1 MPFASACG
9 TRRPLRQDRKKLHR
23 TNDMCGGVFSRE
35 WLLRASLDPEPGASA
50 SIIKPYSDEYG
61 EAQYINYGGVLSHE
75 TDN

>member
-1 MPFASACG
+1 MAHAVLRVKTAKNSTAPICVRWSFFARVA
-9 TRRPLRQDRKKLHR
+9 
-23 TNDMCGGVFSRE
+23 
-35 WLLRASLDPEPGASA
+35 LRASLDPEPGASA